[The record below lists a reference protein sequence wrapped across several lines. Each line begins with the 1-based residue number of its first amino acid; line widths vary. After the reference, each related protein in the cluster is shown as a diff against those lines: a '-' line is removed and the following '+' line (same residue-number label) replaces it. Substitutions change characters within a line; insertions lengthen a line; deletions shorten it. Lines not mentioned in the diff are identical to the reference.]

1 MVPITLD
8 FFLSHF
14 FQVEG
19 KLVSLDAKQMDV
31 MMRLMNLSKEVEALK
46 NKTEQNRQMA
56 IEAKALADNATDL
69 TSSLEQVR
77 LLVEF
82 GPKLLK
88 K

>member
-1 MVPITLD
+1 M
-8 FFLSHF
+8 SHF

-82 GPKLLK
+82 GPNLLNK
-88 K
+88 

>member
-1 MVPITLD
+1 M
-8 FFLSHF
+8 SHF

-69 TSSLEQVR
+69 KSSLEQVR

>member
-1 MVPITLD
+1 M
-8 FFLSHF
+8 SHF